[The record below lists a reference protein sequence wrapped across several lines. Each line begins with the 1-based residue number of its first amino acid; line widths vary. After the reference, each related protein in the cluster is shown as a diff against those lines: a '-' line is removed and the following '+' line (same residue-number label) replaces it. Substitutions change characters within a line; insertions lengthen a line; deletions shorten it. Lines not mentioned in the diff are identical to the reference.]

1 MQFHLDGLIG
11 AVFTPMERTRLLK
24 LDPIP
29 AIDDHLESDRVERIY
44 FRGSTGEGG
53 SLTVRSVR
61 TRPPYMR
68 TPSGSPDF
76 WGRRLRSEPLTGFG
90 HTGGRTGPFP

>member
-29 AIDDHLESDRVERIY
+29 AIDDHLESDRVKRIY
-44 FRGSTGEGG
+44 FRGSTGEGD
-53 SLTVRSVR
+53 SLTMRSVR
-61 TRPPYMR
+61 TRPLYLR
-68 TPSGSPDF
+68 TPRGALTF
-76 WGRRLRSEPLTGFG
+76 GAGTFGRSL
-90 HTGGRTGPFP
+90 